1 VKKLI
6 ALLVTLAFT
15 AGMVGSAAA
24 QAQTPAAK
32 PEDKKAAPAQAAPT
46 APAAPAAKAEE
57 KAADKKMP
65 ARTANG
71 TVRSTTAG
79 GVVVAGKDKGKD
91 TEWTF
96 GVDAKTRITK
106 AGKAITTKDLA
117 AGDVVDVR
125 YMDHEGKA
133 VASAIAVKP
142 GASKKAEAA
151 KDEKKK

>member
-6 ALLVTLAFT
+6 ALLVSLAFT

-32 PEDKKAAPAQAAPT
+32 PEDKKVAPAQAAP
-46 APAAPAAKAEE
+46 
-57 KAADKKMP
+57 ADKKMP

-71 TVRSTTAG
+71 TVRSTTAD

-133 VASAIAVKP
+133 VASAITVKP

>member
-1 VKKLI
+1 MKKLI
-6 ALLVTLAFT
+6 ALLVSLAFT
-15 AGMVGSAAA
+15 AGMAGSAAA

-32 PEDKKAAPAQAAPT
+32 PEEKKAAPAQAAP
-46 APAAPAAKAEE
+46 
-57 KAADKKMP
+57 ADKKMP

-71 TVRSTTAG
+71 TVRSNTAD

-133 VASAIAVKP
+133 LASAITVKP

>member
-1 VKKLI
+1 MKRFI
-6 ALLVTLAFT
+6 ALLVSLVFT
-15 AGMVGSAAA
+15 AGTVGFATA
-24 QAQTPAAK
+24 QAQAPAAK
-32 PEDKKAAPAQAAPT
+32 LEEKKASP

-57 KAADKKMP
+57 KAADKKMA

-71 TVRSTTAG
+71 TVRSASAD
-79 GVVVAGKDKGKD
+79 GVVVTGKDKGKD
-91 TEWTF
+91 AEWTF
-96 GVDAKTRITK
+96 GVDAKTKITK
-106 AGKAITTKDLA
+106 AGKATTAKGLA

-133 VASAIAVKP
+133 IASAITVKP